1 MGSFNHPLSALL
13 IGSEDQPKV
22 HETTLLGFMHGTEL
36 GIEEG
41 GMERKGTQFKMLGSS
56 KGQLPPKKKQARSH
70 TQAMHSMPPDLSE

>member
-1 MGSFNHPLSALL
+1 MGSFNHPLNALL

-22 HETTLLGFMHGTEL
+22 HETILLGFVHEIEL

-41 GMERKGTQFKMLGSS
+41 GTERKETQFKVLGSS

-70 TQAMHSMPPDLSE
+70 TRAMHSLPPDLSE